1 LAQAL
6 PVKNLGR
13 HRVLQGSM
21 PRQYRPQSLPTLSR
35 NAMCMI
41 AAAAVMSM
49 RWTPETDVGKEPS
62 AFTMPS
68 LRAAAH
74 THVNV
79 MKAGVAAQQLQ
90 PGNPLASSSRPGF
103 GSWILMASGLVFA
116 TFGQP
121 MRSTACKSSKVQLR
135 ATEASKDEDFEDDD
149 EFSAYDDEDFDDDEY
164 DDDEDYE
171 DDEAPVAVCKARFL
185 QGSPIKYR
193 RVLWQIRGRSYR
205 DALMLLEFMPWRA
218 CKPTLKALQSAAANA
233 QNHFNMDKSRL
244 YVKRCLALKGPVM
257 KRMRPVSKGQAHG
270 YVKKTTHLHIYVA
283 EMEDDVVNEF
293 S

>member
-1 LAQAL
+1 
-6 PVKNLGR
+6 
-13 HRVLQGSM
+13 LQSSM
-21 PRQYRPQSLPTLSR
+21 QLREYRPRSLPTLSR
-35 NAMCMI
+35 SAFCMI
-41 AAAAVMSM
+41 AAAAVMYAQWA
-49 RWTPETDVGKEPS
+49 RDKDVGEDS
-62 AFTMPS
+62 AAFAMPS

-74 THVNV
+74 THA
-79 MKAGVAAQQLQ
+79 MKAGAVVQQLH
-90 PGNPLASSSRPGF
+90 PGNPQASSSRPGC
-103 GSWILMASGLVFA
+103 GSWILIASGLVLA
-116 TFGQP
+116 ACGQP
-121 MRSTACKSSKVQLR
+121 MRPSACKSSKIQLR
-135 ATEASKDEDFEDDD
+135 AAGASKDEGEFEDDED
-149 EFSAYDDEDFDDDEY
+149 DFSAYDDEDFDDDEF
-164 DDDEDYE
+164 DDDEEYE
-171 DDEAPVAVCKARFL
+171 EDESPVAVCKARFL

-283 EMEDDVVNEF
+283 EMEDDEVNEF